1 MEDTYYSYVLEN
13 DTTVLLNAAAREE
26 LALELLR
33 DIWAEGKMPAPA
45 LQAID
50 KVLIILAERK
60 DFRNEAK

>member
-1 MEDTYYSYVLEN
+1 MEDTYYSYVLDD

-50 KVLIILAERK
+50 KVLIILAERR
-60 DFRNEAK
+60 DFRHEAK

>member
-1 MEDTYYSYVLEN
+1 MEDTYYSYVLDD
-13 DTTVLLNAAAREE
+13 DTTVLLNADAREE

-50 KVLIILAERK
+50 RVLAILAERK
-60 DFRNEAK
+60 DFRHETK